1 MRARHFLLAAILTLG
16 VFAPAASARPS
27 AAVQPNWLVEV
38 QDRDQ
43 DRQRILPLR
52 EVLDMLRARFGG
64 EYVSHRVEDGPRPIY
79 VIRWRMA
86 DGVTTRDFRV
96 DAVSGQVR

>member
-1 MRARHFLLAAILTLG
+1 MPARQIILAAILALSI
-16 VFAPAASARPS
+16 FAPPASARPPVS
-27 AAVQPNWLVEV
+27 IQPNWLIEV
-38 QDRDQ
+38 QNRDQ

-52 EVLDMLRARFGG
+52 EVLDMIRARYGG